1 MLEEKYGNHAL
12 RSYEPVELTLPV
24 FSVTDEEVDGEVERI
39 ASYHATNVT
48 IDPRPIR
55 IDDMVRINIR
65 TTEDGHPFPGL
76 SRDSVDIQL
85 GVGTLPYEIE
95 AALLGRGIGD
105 VVEVDFEYTD
115 RSALSSG
122 LGRSVDGGCGGER
135 EEGESEVV
143 DLHSSVTIRA
153 LRRLNVPEVTD
164 QWVHDNIALSET
176 VEEFR
181 DRTRGKL
188 LSKKRRLYV
197 DRVEY
202 DVVSEMGK
210 RLVEDAPEEVVVSV
224 AKQLSKEFDIFLRQ
238 HELDR
243 GTYLA
248 IQGMAESELLEQIQG
263 DAHDRVSQD
272 IALVSYASHFGI
284 QLDDGDINV
293 MFSQPTP
300 ERTYESRQRAEQT
313 GEIDRI
319 RDLAIR
325 AKTAEVITRKA
336 VFRTPDGGVDESFS
350 GEVERRYAKLH
361 AVRTHVT
368 SEPLLGHAD
377 LHRASYL
384 GAELG

>member
-1 MLEEKYGNHAL
+1 MLEEKYGNHEL
-12 RSYEPVELTLPV
+12 RSYEPVELTLPD
-24 FSVTDEEVDGEVERI
+24 FSVTGEEVDGEVARI
-39 ASYHATNVT
+39 ASCHATNVT
-48 IDPRPIR
+48 IGPRPIR
-55 IDDMVRINIR
+55 IDDMVQINIR

-95 AALLGRGIGD
+95 AALLGHGIGD

-115 RSALSSG
+115 RSGISSG
-122 LGRSVDGGCGGER
+122 LGRSADGGCGSEC
-135 EEGESEVV
+135 EEGESEVI

-164 QWVHDNIALSET
+164 EWVHDNIALSET

-181 DRTRGKL
+181 DRTREKL

-197 DRVEY
+197 SRVEY

-210 RLVEDAPEEVVVSV
+210 RLVEHAPEEAVRSV

-243 GTYLA
+243 ETYLA
-248 IQGMAESELLEQIQG
+248 IQGMAESEFLEQIQK

-272 IALVSYASHFGI
+272 IALASYASHLGI
-284 QLDDGDINV
+284 QLDDSDINA

-300 ERTYESRQRAEQT
+300 ERTYESRRRAEQT

-336 VFRTPDGGVDESFS
+336 VFRTLDGGVDDSFS
-350 GEVERRYAKLH
+350 GEVEKRYAKLH

-368 SEPLLGHAD
+368 SEPLLGRAG
-377 LHRASYL
+377 LQRESQVASHR
-384 GAELG
+384 